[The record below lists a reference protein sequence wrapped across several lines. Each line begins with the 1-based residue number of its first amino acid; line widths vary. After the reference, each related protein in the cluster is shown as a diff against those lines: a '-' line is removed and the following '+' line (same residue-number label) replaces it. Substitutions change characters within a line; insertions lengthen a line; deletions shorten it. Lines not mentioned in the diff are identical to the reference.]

1 MFPNSAVTDST
12 ARLYVSDGNN
22 GRISVWDA
30 MGDYLYCF
38 GLGVGD
44 SALSL
49 PRGIAMDERD
59 RLHVVDA
66 VEQCVKV
73 YDVSDLEPTFLYA
86 FGDWGTEDG
95 RFNYP
100 GDIALDSTGRVYVAD
115 RENDRIQV
123 WSY

>member
-1 MFPNSAVTDST
+1 
-12 ARLYVSDGNN
+12 
-22 GRISVWDA
+22 
-30 MGDYLYCF
+30 MGDYLYSF

-59 RLHVVDA
+59 RLHVVDT

-73 YDVSDLEPTFLYA
+73 YDVSDLEPSFLYA

-95 RFNYP
+95 QFNYP